1 MDGDIELVNK
11 IDKSIGEKAFVIN
24 VAAKV
29 LSEEVYKM
37 NDELQLD
44 GIALKPIDV
53 NRSKILIFEDQVF
66 SQITLENILFDEL
79 KLRNQTSFFNS
90 GSSIAKAISS
100 FFHET
105 E

>member
-11 IDKSIGEKAFVIN
+11 IDKRIGEKAFVIN

-29 LSEEVYKM
+29 LSEEVHKM

-66 SQITLENILFDEL
+66 SQITLENILFD
-79 KLRNQTSFFNS
+79 
-90 GSSIAKAISS
+90 
-100 FFHET
+100 
-105 E
+105 